1 MLFFLFLIHFLKSG
15 ICWAVSKNTSVFFT
29 KLPFPWSWAGMC
41 SPVEMMPWGVLTKTS
56 VAKCNW
62 RLLLSNKQLWKVVK
76 EEAML

>member
-1 MLFFLFLIHFLKSG
+1 
-15 ICWAVSKNTSVFFT
+15 
-29 KLPFPWSWAGMC
+29 MC